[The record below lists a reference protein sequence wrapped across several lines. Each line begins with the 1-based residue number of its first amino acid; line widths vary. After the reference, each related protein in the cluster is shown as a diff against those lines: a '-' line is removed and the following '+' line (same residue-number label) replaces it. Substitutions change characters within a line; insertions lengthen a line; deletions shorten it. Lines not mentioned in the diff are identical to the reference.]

1 MKVLA
6 KRLKL
11 TRESVQLR
19 ITHVLRQLVQNPG
32 LDINEVPYND
42 VLTSTISPGRLELLV
57 SRLRSIGEERRE
69 PAPAASTEVAD
80 DWPETCRVSDAA
92 APEMNAEETQLMLS
106 FAASAVASTT
116 QTPDS
121 RDEPPPP
128 LVSSDDDEPPFG
140 SLVAHESAE
149 SCCTLP
155 PYDPQS
161 EQPLDADGNPCAHYR
176 RLTPA
181 SISMKR
187 ILPSP
192 DRAFSC
198 RHAHRRGMQTL
209 KNWVALRPELAAR
222 LGPMQKKAFLW
233 HDATKAGA
241 VIPRL
246 HDVGC
251 WVYFPLLKEIPA
263 YPERTKI
270 LAGRPKLQG
279 KRFIEAVHCSSMYT
293 FASSV
298 INGLTPGP
306 LPGKKGLKGVFVY
319 QTHST
324 AEHAKSSS
332 GYAMYDAL
340 CSCGHH
346 IFFAPR
352 YLLDVPEWR
361 LGEGGRPYSAGE
373 GQWAL
378 QPGTFHLRGVFIHI
392 MTPQDLHEL
401 SPEHPAS
408 SLWYECGRWSPP
420 YEIKP

>member
-42 VLTSTISPGRLELLV
+42 VLASTISPGRLELLV

-161 EQPLDADGNPCAHYR
+161 EQPLDADGCPCAHFR

-181 SISMKR
+181 KMSMIK

-198 RHAHRRGMQTL
+198 RQAHRRGMQTL
-209 KNWVALRPELAAR
+209 KNWVALRPELASK
-222 LGPMQKKAFLW
+222 LGPMQERPFQWYDL
-233 HDATKAGA
+233 DRGGS
-241 VIPRL
+241 VILSL
-246 HDVGC
+246 HRVGC
-251 WVYFPLLKEIPA
+251 WVYFPLRKENPP
-263 YPERTKI
+263 YPEQTTTY
-270 LAGRPKLQG
+270 LGRPALHGQ
-279 KRFIEAVHCSSMYT
+279 RFIEAVHGSSMYT
-293 FASSV
+293 EGRV
-298 INGLTPGP
+298 DWGLYVQDCV
-306 LPGKKGLKGVFVY
+306 LGK
-319 QTHST
+319 
-324 AEHAKSSS
+324 
-332 GYAMYDAL
+332 
-340 CSCGHH
+340 SCEVVERVCHV
-346 IFFAPR
+346 R
-352 YLLDVPEWR
+352 
-361 LGEGGRPYSAGE
+361 
-373 GQWAL
+373 
-378 QPGTFHLRGVFIHI
+378 
-392 MTPQDLHEL
+392 
-401 SPEHPAS
+401 
-408 SLWYECGRWSPP
+408 
-420 YEIKP
+420 